1 MPLSLHNNNLIA
13 ATLYFVFIAVYVLP
27 VFCLML
33 PQPFGMSQHQG
44 MNSGALASIVLICL
58 AELACMIGLGIGI
71 YAGKTWA
78 KVVYGLFLAF
88 FLYHF
93 SQSASYLLEQHFWTT
108 GRDQFAL
115 LLVLVIAFFLFRD
128 TLTRRA
134 AAGVAES
141 GHNRVS

>member
-1 MPLSLHNNNLIA
+1 MPLSLRNNNPIA
-13 ATLYFVFIAVYVLP
+13 ATLYFVFIAVYFLP

-33 PQPFGMSQHQG
+33 PQPLGGAQHQG
-44 MNSGALASIVLICL
+44 MSNGALAGIVLICL

-93 SQSASYLLEQHFWTT
+93 SKSASALLELRFWTT
-108 GRDQFAL
+108 GRDQFAM
-115 LLVLVIAFFLFRD
+115 LLVLGITFFLFRD
-128 TLTRRA
+128 MLTRRA
-134 AAGVAES
+134 AAGVVEG
-141 GHNRVS
+141 GHNGMN